1 MFLAHPEAHR
11 CRILRGVTRALKPT
25 IKCDVQITRRSHLK
39 SSPKEG
45 TRKISF
51 LWVMITNEWT
61 NVRTSTLARG
71 QAWESSEIT
80 FYASKQSEREGNEVR
95 PEIWPLP
102 SSDVEVFLFFRN
114 THFEYYQ
121 QKQSTSSFHK
131 RCLHFMYYQN
141 CSNFAGSLEI
151 IDINLHIA
159 PYREGISVF

>member
-39 SSPKEG
+39 SSSKEG

-102 SSDVEVFLFFRN
+102 SSDVEVFLFFGIHILN
-114 THFEYYQ
+114 IIS
-121 QKQSTSSFHK
+121 K
-131 RCLHFMYYQN
+131 
-141 CSNFAGSLEI
+141 SNRHRLF
-151 IDINLHIA
+151 
-159 PYREGISVF
+159 ISDAFTLCITKTALTLLVH